1 MGKTTGFMDY
11 TRKTS
16 TDVAPLE
23 RLENF
28 NEFHI
33 WLSREQQQT
42 QAARCMDCGVPFC
55 QAGMIYRPVR
65 ERSVEHLLELAQK
78 LVDSTGY
85 EEITLS
91 SLSTG
96 DYTCLPELAHKLMD
110 KFQEERIA
118 LSLPSLRL
126 DSKLKETL
134 EETQKVRKTSLT
146 YAMEAGTQRLRD
158 VINKGITEENLM
170 SSVSDAFA
178 GGWSSV
184 KLYFMFGL
192 PTETTEDLNGIA
204 DLASKVVRKYFET
217 PKNVRARGLR
227 VNCSASCFVPK
238 PFTPFQWEPQDTI
251 EQFEEKQKHL
261 CQIMHIKGVEFNW
274 HTPQVS
280 FLEAC
285 FARGDRKMAD
295 VLEAAWRLGCRF
307 DGWTDQFSFE
317 NWMKAFEQCGV
328 DPAFYAN
335 RRRSEDEILPWSMIS
350 TGVYRRRRDGGVSLA
365 RTRARNARGSDTGL
379 QTRLS
384 GLRPQAI

>member
-1 MGKTTGFMDY
+1 M
-11 TRKTS
+11 
-16 TDVAPLE
+16 
-23 RLENF
+23 
-28 NEFHI
+28 
-33 WLSREQQQT
+33 
-42 QAARCMDCGVPFC
+42 
-55 QAGMIYRPVR
+55 
-65 ERSVEHLLELAQK
+65 
-78 LVDSTGY
+78 
-85 EEITLS
+85 
-91 SLSTG
+91 
-96 DYTCLPELAHKLMD
+96 PELAHKLIE

-238 PFTPFQWEPQDTI
+238 PFTPFQWEPQDTM
-251 EQFEEKQKHL
+251 EELRAKQKHL
-261 CQIMHIKGVEFNW
+261 VASVTTKKISLSW
-274 HTPQVS
+274 HEAETS
-280 FLEAC
+280 FLEAV
-285 FARGDRKMAD
+285 FARGDRRLCAVIEEAYRRGCHLDSWSEHFDFATWMQVFAD
-295 VLEAAWRLGCRF
+295 LGV
-307 DGWTDQFSFE
+307 E
-317 NWMKAFEQCGV
+317 
-328 DPAFYAN
+328 PAFYAN
-335 RRRSEDEILPWSMIS
+335 RRRSYEEILPWDHLDY
-350 TGVYRRRRDGGVSLA
+350 GVTKAFLKKESEKARQSVTTPNCRQACSGCGAACWKGGVCVEN
-365 RTRARNARGSDTGL
+365 R
-379 QTRLS
+379 
-384 GLRPQAI
+384 